1 MAVRATTPLQAGRSF
16 RFFVVTTRIAVF
28 KVRLDQKGITSM
40 NTISKFLVTKI
51 VCIFVALLLVMPVP
65 AAAQS
70 LMPPTSAE
78 TAEGITLPDPLT
90 AEAVRELVSRLS
102 DQEVRVLLLDRLDA
116 VAMEAANQP
125 PEKSGLALVG
135 PTLRDIGETVGE
147 SISRGGDVWAGVKR
161 GFFRF
166 LEPRG
171 WSGFWKLLGLT
182 ALAVLIGFIAEF
194 IMNRALRAWRGQI
207 ATLQANTLGQT
218 LRLLIKRAFYDTIGL
233 LTFYV
238 VTFFALRTFLS
249 GEAPASD
256 GTVRHYSDALIA
268 TTFVGSLILFPRVLL
283 AASRFLS
290 APFQPELR
298 LIHTDDWTA
307 RFLYRQQI
315 IVFTIWG
322 MMGFLIPFLASH
334 GISMGQLRLG
344 FWFNATAYLILL
356 YSTWRARPGL
366 TMMLMGKDNDV
377 TPTEAKF
384 ARAYPYLCMAVIILS
399 WLLIQLIVAK
409 EQFQLLDGRQV
420 WSLLLLLFAPTF
432 DTGVR
437 GLVKHLVKP
446 MTGEGRLAEDAYHRT
461 KRSYIRIGRVII
473 SVGIILLLAKLWDID
488 LSNLA
493 ASSVGARAAG
503 VIIEGI
509 IIVLSGY
516 LFWEIVSLWINRKLA
531 AEQTAMGEDGDAG
544 DEGGTGVSRLAT
556 ILPLLLGALK
566 VAIMVIVAL
575 LVIGNFGIDITPLL
589 AGAGIVGLAI
599 GFGAQKLVADVVS
612 GIFFLIDDAFR
623 AGEYLDVEGTLGTVE
638 KISIRSMQL
647 RHHKG
652 AVHTIPYGEIPKITN
667 YSRDWVIVKLKF
679 TVPFDTNPNQVKK
692 LFKKIGAEMM
702 DVPEFAEDFLQPFK
716 SQGVFDFDDV
726 GMIIRGKFMAKPGKQ
741 FVLRKEIYN
750 RVKAAFEANGIS
762 FARREVRVAIPGL
775 DNRDDLSDEQKSAI
789 SAGAAQAA
797 ESTPKP

>member
-1 MAVRATTPLQAGRSF
+1 MFALSF
-16 RFFVVTTRIAVF
+16 LLPASISAQTVLSPTAAESHT
-28 KVRLDQKGITSM
+28 ITE
-40 NTISKFLVTKI
+40 I
-51 VCIFVALLLVMPVP
+51 
-65 AAAQS
+65 
-70 LMPPTSAE
+70 
-78 TAEGITLPDPLT
+78 PDPLT
-90 AEAVRELVSRLS
+90 PEAVRELVSRLS
-102 DQEVRVLLLDRLDA
+102 DQEVRILLLDRLDA
-116 VAMEAANQP
+116 VARDATNEPDN
-125 PEKSGLALVG
+125 SSSIALVG
-135 PTLRDIGETVGE
+135 TTVTEIGG
-147 SISRGGDVWAGVKR
+147 SIGTAVARGGDIWGGFMR
-161 GFFRF
+161 GFSRF

-171 WSGFWKLLGLT
+171 WSGVWTLVGLT
-182 ALAVLIGFIAEF
+182 ALSVLIGFIAE
-194 IMNRALRAWRGQI
+194 ILVDRALRAWRRRVVKI
-207 ATLQANTLGQT
+207 EAHTLGET
-218 LRLLIKRAFYDTIGL
+218 FKLLIKRALFDTIGL
-233 LTFYV
+233 ITFYY
-238 VTFFALRTFLS
+238 VTYFAIGSFLS
-249 GEAPASD
+249 NEPPPND
-256 GTVRHYSDALIA
+256 GSIRHFPDALIA
-268 TTFVGSLILFPRVLL
+268 TTFVGAVILFPRILL
-283 AASRFLS
+283 AISRFLT

-298 LIHTDDWTA
+298 LVHTDDWTA

-315 IVFTIWG
+315 IVFVIWG

-334 GISMGQLRLG
+334 GVSMGQLRLG

-356 YSTWRARPGL
+356 YSCWRAKYGL
-366 TMMLMGKDNDV
+366 SLMLIGKDGDV
-377 TPTEAKF
+377 TPTEAKV
-384 ARAYPYLCMAVIILS
+384 ARAYPWLCMAVIVLS
-399 WLLIQLIVAK
+399 FLLVELIVAK
-409 EQFQLLDGRQV
+409 KQFHLLDGRQI

-432 DTGVR
+432 DAGIR

-461 KRSYIRIGRVII
+461 KRSYIRIGRVIAG
-473 SVGIILLLAKLWDID
+473 VGVVLLLARIWGID
-488 LSNLA
+488 LGNLA

-503 VIIEGI
+503 VMIEGI
-509 IIVLSGY
+509 IIILGGY
-516 LFWEIVSLWINRKLA
+516 LFWEVISLWINRKLA

-566 VAIMVIVAL
+566 VAVIVIIAL

-623 AGEYLDVEGTLGTVE
+623 AGEYLDIEGTLGTVE

-702 DVPEFAEDFLQPFK
+702 EVPEFAEDFLQPFK

-775 DNRDDLSDEQKSAI
+775 EDKNDLTDEQKSTI
-789 SAGAAQAA
+789 SAAAAQAA
-797 ESTPKP
+797 EGAQVT

>member
-1 MAVRATTPLQAGRSF
+1 MIWLFRRVILSVCALLMAAILALPSDVRAQT
-16 RFFVVTTRIAVF
+16 
-28 KVRLDQKGITSM
+28 
-40 NTISKFLVTKI
+40 LV
-51 VCIFVALLLVMPVP
+51 P
-65 AAAQS
+65 S
-70 LMPPTSAE
+70 SAE
-78 TAEGITLPDPLT
+78 TPSAAAALPDPLT
-90 AEAVRELVSRLS
+90 PEAVRELVSRLS

-116 VAMEAANQP
+116 VAQETARDAP
-125 PEKSGLALVG
+125 RSSGLGLVG
-135 PTLRDIGETVGE
+135 PTVLEIGE
-147 SISRGGDVWAGVKR
+147 SIVESVSRGGQLLTGVQG
-161 GFFRF
+161 GFARF
-166 LEPRG
+166 FEPRG
-171 WSGFWKLLGLT
+171 WSGVWTLVGFTVLAIVLGF
-182 ALAVLIGFIAEF
+182 VAEF
-194 IMNRALRAWRGQI
+194 IIDRALRAWRGQI
-207 ATLQANTLGQT
+207 VTLQANTLGQT
-218 LRLLIKRAFYDTIGL
+218 LKLLIKRAFFDTVGL
-233 LTFYV
+233 ITFYF
-238 VTFFALRTFLS
+238 VTRFALQTFLS
-249 GEAPASD
+249 AEPPDHD
-256 GTVRHYSDALIA
+256 GSVRHYSDALIA
-268 TTFVGSLILFPRVLL
+268 STFVSALIVTPRVLL
-283 AASRFLS
+283 AISRFLS

-315 IVFTIWG
+315 IIFGLWG
-322 MMGFLIPFLASH
+322 MMGFMIPFLASH
-334 GISMGQLRLG
+334 GVAMGQLRLG
-344 FWFNATAYLILL
+344 FWVNGAAYLTLL
-356 YSTWRARPGL
+356 YTTWRARPGL

-384 ARAYPYLCMAVIILS
+384 ARAYPYLCMAVVVLS

-409 EQFQLLDGRQV
+409 KQFQLLDGRQI

-432 DTGVR
+432 DAGIR

-446 MTGEGRLAEDAYHRT
+446 MTGEGRLAEDAYLRT
-461 KRSYIRIGRVII
+461 KRSYIRIGRVLL
-473 SVGIILLLAKLWDID
+473 SVGVVLMLARIWGID
-488 LSNLA
+488 LGNLA

-503 VIIEGI
+503 VMIEGT
-509 IIVLSGY
+509 IIVLGGY
-516 LFWEIVSLWINRKLA
+516 LFWELISLWINRKLA

-566 VAIMVIVAL
+566 VAIAVIVGL

-652 AVHTIPYGEIPKITN
+652 AVHTLPYGEIPKITN

-679 TVPFDTNPNQVKK
+679 TVPFETNPNVVKK

-750 RVKAAFEANGIS
+750 RVKAAFEANGIA

-775 DNRDDLSDEQKSAI
+775 EERPDLTDEQKAAI
-789 SAGAAQAA
+789 EAAAAQAA
-797 ESTPKP
+797 DAQTGQK